1 MDTGNG
7 KSLVDGVQQLEG
19 YRVRRRHN
27 TRHRSPPLRATTV
40 SPGNGARKDPTE
52 DIFKKIDAHS
62 KTHHVSAWEGTFR
75 DYLPLV
81 IQNPKLAQLAH
92 ARLYDMVRS
101 YGVELDEHGNERYPF
116 FARELFGIDEALA
129 KVVEYLK
136 AAAMG
141 SDVGK
146 RILLLYGPPSTGKSQ
161 LVILLKRGLEEYT
174 LTDEGA
180 VYAIAD
186 CPQHENPLH
195 LIPHALRKAFLDE
208 YGISIEGELCPIC
221 SLNLREKY
229 ARDIYDVPVKRI
241 VLSEK
246 ERIGIGTF
254 VPSDPKSQDISE
266 LVGSIDLATVGEYGS
281 ESDPRAYRFDGELN
295 IANRGMIEFIE
306 MLKADER
313 FLYILLTLT
322 QEKNIKTGRFSLI
335 YADEFVIAHTNEA
348 EFKEFLA
355 DKKSEA
361 LQDRM
366 IMVRMPYNLKVSAEI
381 KIYEKLLRQASLDT
395 IHIAPHTLEVAAL
408 LAVLSRLE
416 EPKMAG
422 LTLVK
427 KMRLYDGQEV
437 EGFRQKDVKL
447 IKASTEREGMDGI
460 SPRFV
465 INRISSSLIRPN
477 TRCINPIDV
486 LRAIKD
492 GFDTHGSF
500 KREDREKFDNL
511 IADVRREYDE
521 IAKNDVQKA
530 FFVSFEQEALTLL
543 DNYLD
548 NVEAYL
554 DEKKLIDPITEEERA
569 PDEKLMRSIEEKVK
583 VPESG
588 KDAFRNE
595 IFRKVA
601 MAQRRGERFDY
612 TTHEKLKQAIEKQL
626 FEERRNTIK
635 LTVSTRNPDPEQLR
649 KLNKVIDTL
658 VRKEGYCAECANE
671 LLKYVSSLLAREK

>member
-1 MDTGNG
+1 MD
-7 KSLVDGVQQLEG
+7 
-19 YRVRRRHN
+19 
-27 TRHRSPPLRATTV
+27 
-40 SPGNGARKDPTE
+40 
-52 DIFKKIDAHS
+52 DIFRKLDE
-62 KTHHVSAWEGTFR
+62 HHQKHRVSHWQGTFR
-75 DYLPLV
+75 DYLPMVLE
-81 IQNPKLAQLAH
+81 NPRLAQLAH
-92 ARLYDMVRS
+92 ARVYNMVRS
-101 YGVELDEHGNERYPF
+101 YGVDVDEHGNERYQF

-136 AAAMG
+136 AAATG

-146 RILLLYGPPSTGKSQ
+146 RILMLYGPPSSGKSQ
-161 LVILLKRGLEEYT
+161 LVILLKRGLEEFAH
-174 LTDEGA
+174 TDEGA

-195 LIPHALRKAFLDE
+195 LIPHILRKEFLDE
-208 YGISIEGELCPIC
+208 YGVYIEGELCPMC
-221 SLNLREKY
+221 SLNLRQKY
-229 ARDIYDVPVKRI
+229 DGDLYRVPVKRI
-241 VLSEK
+241 FLSEK
-246 ERIGIGTF
+246 DRTGIGTF

-295 IANRGMIEFIE
+295 IANRGMCEFIE

-366 IMVRMPYNLKVSAEI
+366 IMVQMPYNLKVSAEVR
-381 KIYEKLLRQASLDT
+381 IYEKLLKRASLGP
-395 IHIAPHTLEVAAL
+395 IHLAPHALEVAAMF
-408 LAVLSRLE
+408 AVLSRLE

-422 LTLVK
+422 LTMVK
-427 KMRLYDGQEV
+427 KMHLYDGQEV

-447 IKASTEREGMDGI
+447 IKAQTEREGMDGI

-477 TRCINPIDV
+477 TVCINPIDV
-486 LRAIKD
+486 LRAIKE
-492 GFDTHGSF
+492 GFDTHGTF
-500 KREDREKFDNL
+500 KREDRERFDNL
-511 IADVRREYDE
+511 ISDVRREYDE
-521 IAKNDVQKA
+521 IARNDVQKA

-548 NVEAYL
+548 HVEAYL
-554 DEKKLIDPITEEERA
+554 DNKKIVDPVTEEERD

-601 MAQRRGERFDY
+601 MAQRRGEHFDY
-612 TTHEKLKQAIEKQL
+612 TTHEKLKEAIEKQL
-626 FEERRNTIK
+626 FEERRDTIK
-635 LTVSTRNPDPEQLR
+635 LTVSTRNPDPDQLR
-649 KLNKVIDTL
+649 KINEVIDTL

>member
-1 MDTGNG
+1 MD
-7 KSLVDGVQQLEG
+7 
-19 YRVRRRHN
+19 
-27 TRHRSPPLRATTV
+27 
-40 SPGNGARKDPTE
+40 
-52 DIFKKIDAHS
+52 DIFRKLDD
-62 KTHHVSAWEGTFR
+62 HHQKHRVSHWQGTFR

-81 IQNPKLAQLAH
+81 LENPRLAQLAH
-92 ARLYDMVRS
+92 ARVYNMVRS
-101 YGVELDEHGNERYPF
+101 YGVDVDEHGNESYQF
-116 FARELFGIDEALA
+116 FTRELFGIDEALA
-129 KVVEYLK
+129 RVVEYLK
-136 AAAMG
+136 AAATG

-146 RILLLYGPPSTGKSQ
+146 RILMLYGPPSSGKSQ
-161 LVILLKRGLEEYT
+161 LVILLKRGLEEFT
-174 LTDEGA
+174 HTDEGA

-195 LIPHALRKAFLDE
+195 LIPHVLRQEFLDE
-208 YGISIEGELCPIC
+208 YGVYIEGELCPMC
-221 SLNLREKY
+221 SLNLRQKY
-229 ARDIYDVPVKRI
+229 DGDLYRVPVKRI
-241 VLSEK
+241 FLSEK
-246 ERIGIGTF
+246 DRIGIGTF

-295 IANRGMIEFIE
+295 IANRGMCEFIE

-366 IMVRMPYNLKVSAEI
+366 IMVQMPYNLKVSAEVR
-381 KIYEKLLRQASLDT
+381 IYEKLLKRASLGP
-395 IHIAPHTLEVAAL
+395 IHIAPHALEVAAMF
-408 LAVLSRLE
+408 AVLSRLE

-422 LTLVK
+422 LTMVK
-427 KMRLYDGQEV
+427 KMHLYDGQEV

-447 IKASTEREGMDGI
+447 IKAQTEREGMDGI

-477 TRCINPIDV
+477 TVCINPIDV
-486 LRAIKD
+486 LRAIKE
-492 GFDTHGSF
+492 GFDTHGTF
-500 KREDREKFDNL
+500 KREDRERFDNL
-511 IADVRREYDE
+511 ISDVRREYDE
-521 IAKNDVQKA
+521 IARNDVQKA

-548 NVEAYL
+548 HVEAYL
-554 DEKKLIDPITEEERA
+554 DNKKIVDPVTEEERD

-601 MAQRRGERFDY
+601 MAQRRGEHFDY
-612 TTHEKLKQAIEKQL
+612 TTHEKLKEAIEKQL
-626 FEERRNTIK
+626 FEERRDTIK
-635 LTVSTRNPDPEQLR
+635 LTVSTRNPDPDQLR
-649 KLNKVIDTL
+649 KINEVIDTL